1 VAALQAPLTETSAV
15 RRSDSLAVEQGI
27 SREQFEDWSQK
38 LVSLAQQI
46 ADAVDES

>member
-1 VAALQAPLTETSAV
+1 VAALQAPLTETPAV